1 MIIDSKIVKC
11 LSTHLDGHALL
22 EGKTEAFSGAEC
34 TWQIGNADQ
43 PWMDGITV
51 GSLSSCS
58 SSLVLKWGHYM

>member
-11 LSTHLDGHALL
+11 LSTHLDGLVVL

-58 SSLVLKWGHYM
+58 SFLVLKRGHYM